1 MTEVGATPY
10 GLSEQ
15 ELEVLYLLRSGLY
28 IPQICE
34 ALVLPVHVVEAYV
47 DSLLEKMNARSKT
60 EAAVRAIREGIFGR
74 A

>member
-1 MTEVGATPY
+1 
-10 GLSEQ
+10 
-15 ELEVLYLLRSGLY
+15 
-28 IPQICE
+28 
-34 ALVLPVHVVEAYV
+34 VEAYV